1 MIALYE
7 SIPMRICF
15 FANMT
20 NHANWREMFE
30 TVEFYKVDIEILRG
44 LGHEVV
50 LAGDFKSLDKTADI
64 YYCWWWTYAFYPILR
79 SIVARR
85 PVILTGAFDYDT
97 CHGVIPGL
105 CYLDRPLW
113 QKMLMKFALKYATCN
128 LFISQCEY
136 DLVTKH
142 LPVHNPILSPLAIN
156 TEYYNPGSGAS
167 ERSDYFFTV
176 SWSSSTNAKRKCL
189 DSIVEAFGR
198 VARIQPEL
206 RLVMAGKKGD
216 HYDTLVAL
224 AHQAGVADRVD
235 FVGMISDEEK
245 LHHYRHCLAYVQPT
259 LFEGFGHAIG
269 EALACGAQVITS
281 PSGAVPEV
289 TGKHARLV
297 PPNDIEQLAK
307 AMLEA
312 ADTPADQNVQAAQL
326 RHIQTHFSIEQRTK
340 QLAGVIDMA
349 KPSR

>member
-1 MIALYE
+1 
-7 SIPMRICF
+7 MRICF

-30 TVEFYKVDIEILRG
+30 TVEFYKVDIEILRS

-50 LAGDFKSLDKTADI
+50 LAGDFKSLDKTADL

-79 SIVARR
+79 SMPNRR
-85 PVILTGAFDYDT
+85 PVIVTGAFDYDT

-113 QKMLMKFALKYATCN
+113 QKWLMKLALKRATRN

-136 DLVTKH
+136 DLVTEH
-142 LPVHNPILSPLAIN
+142 LPVRNPVLSPLAIN
-156 TEYYNPGSGAS
+156 TAYYNPGTDVSQRG
-167 ERSDYFFTV
+167 DYFFTV

-198 VARIQPEL
+198 VAQARPNL

-216 HYDTLVAL
+216 HYDALVAL
-224 AHQAGVADRVD
+224 ARNAGMEDRVD

-245 LHHYRHCLAYVQPT
+245 RDHYRRCLAYVQPT

-269 EALACGAQVITS
+269 EAIACGAQVITS

-289 TGKHARLV
+289 AGTYARFV
-297 PPNDIEQLAK
+297 TPNDVGQLAQ
-307 AMLEA
+307 AMLDV
-312 ADTPADQNVQAAQL
+312 ADTPSDPVLQAAQL
-326 RHIQTHFSIEQRTK
+326 RHIEANFSIEQRRK
-340 QLAGVIDMA
+340 QLADMLDA
-349 KPSR
+349 VTSSR

>member
-1 MIALYE
+1 
-7 SIPMRICF
+7 MRICF

-30 TVEFYKVDIEILRG
+30 TVEFYKVDIEILRS

-79 SIVARR
+79 SIVGRR
-85 PVILTGAFDYDT
+85 PVIVTGAFDYDT

-113 QKMLMKFALKYATCN
+113 QKMLMKFALKYATRN

-142 LPVHNPILSPLAIN
+142 LPVRNPVLSPLAIN
-156 TEYYNPGSGAS
+156 TAYYNPGTGMS
-167 ERSDYFFTV
+167 ERGDYFFTV

-189 DSIVEAFGR
+189 DSIIEAFGR
-198 VARIQPEL
+198 VARERSDL

-216 HYDTLVAL
+216 HYDALVAL
-224 AHQAGVADRVD
+224 ARRAGVADRVD

-245 LHHYRHCLAYVQPT
+245 RDHYRRCLAYVQPT

-269 EALACGAQVITS
+269 EAIACGAPVITS

-289 TGKHARLV
+289 AGTYARFV
-297 PPNDIEQLAK
+297 TPNDVGQLTQ
-307 AMLEA
+307 AMLNA
-312 ADTPADQNVQAAQL
+312 ADTVIDASTQIAQL
-326 RHIQTHFSIEQRTK
+326 RHIEAHFSIEQRTK
-340 QLAGVIDMA
+340 QLAEILATM
-349 KPSR
+349 KSSF

>member
-1 MIALYE
+1 
-7 SIPMRICF
+7 MRICF

-30 TVEFYKVDIEILRG
+30 KVEFYKVDIEILRS

-50 LAGDFKSLDKTADI
+50 LAGDFKSLDKTADV

-79 SIVARR
+79 SIVGRR
-85 PVILTGAFDYDT
+85 PVIVTGAFDYDT

-113 QKMLMKFALKYATCN
+113 QKILMRFALKCATRN

-142 LPVHNPILSPLAIN
+142 LPVRNPVLSPLAIN
-156 TEYYNPGSGAS
+156 TAYYNPGTVAS
-167 ERSDYFFTV
+167 ERGDYFFTV
-176 SWSSSTNAKRKCL
+176 SWSSATNAKRKCL

-198 VARIQPEL
+198 VARARPGL
-206 RLVMAGKKGD
+206 RLVMAGKRGD
-216 HYDTLVAL
+216 HHDALVAL
-224 AHQAGVADRVD
+224 AEQAGVADRVD

-245 LHHYRHCLAYVQPT
+245 REHYRRCRAYVQPT

-269 EALACGAQVITS
+269 EAIACGAHVITS

-289 TGKHARLV
+289 AGPYARFV
-297 PPNDIEQLAK
+297 TPNDVGQLTQ
-307 AMLEA
+307 AMLDA
-312 ADTPADQNVQAAQL
+312 ADTVIDSDAQIAQL
-326 RHIQTHFSIEQRTK
+326 RHVEAHFSIEQRTK
-340 QLAGVIDMA
+340 QLAGILATV
-349 KPSR
+349 KSSY